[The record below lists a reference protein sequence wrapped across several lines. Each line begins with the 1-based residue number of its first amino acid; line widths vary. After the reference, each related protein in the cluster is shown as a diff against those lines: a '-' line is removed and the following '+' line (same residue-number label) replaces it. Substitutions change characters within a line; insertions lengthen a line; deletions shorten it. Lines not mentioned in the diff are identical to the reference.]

1 MLKKTLLRSLNILK
15 ISTWITAFIALAI
28 LLVIAFFVMFPQTIK
43 GSLED
48 QLSQVIGLDVEIDKL
63 SLEFQDNELLLAVKN
78 LEISSKD
85 LEPIASIDVLRWNV
99 DLLALYQGIEI
110 PGHIDINELIIDVSS
125 INNYVSIINTDNI
138 LSSIGLTRLLAL
150 KSLSIDKT
158 RLIGDQ
164 SLELAAIE
172 LKRNKE
178 RLTLSMRDQSL
189 FSNSQIPKLGS
200 ALNINTTIDV
210 TKATEDRVAVIPFS
224 LKNEDFNLSAQLK
237 IFNQQD
243 RVYLEFESYIDEIEV
258 SKINQNLPSALANTA
273 AALWLDQV
281 IDKGFLTDISL
292 TTRFNMSGDLDRPN
306 TKFSANLSNANLN
319 LDSKWPSISDLNAK
333 VNFSNDYLRLTS
345 NKAQIDGID
354 LSYLSIT
361 SKDFNMEGS
370 ELSVN
375 TRFNSQS
382 KKVSEF
388 IKQSN
393 VPSRFKNY
401 LNEFELEGRLWGNLN
416 LVVPLKND
424 SNQNPKITFDMYASD
439 NKLSLL
445 NGSLLINEFNSQIS
459 FNNGLIQT
467 KGKGLIG
474 NELFQLSLNPKDWI
488 TDENA
493 KFKLKLSHLET
504 KTDAYIAKKSIN
516 EWHTIIDSDI
526 LKSNI
531 NLVINKD
538 GSYDIQ
544 LTDSKILNLE
554 GINNWKL
561 YPDFFP
567 SFHLNSS
574 DAKVNG
580 KAIPNFD
587 VDLIS
592 HNNVMEIKNLTFE
605 NIGLSNDDLVF
616 NGSWFNGR
624 TILRAKATNNNLSDF
639 LLKFKVNEPVIG
651 GAFNADL
658 RLYCDCEPWEVST
671 KKVSGF
677 MKAKVEKGVFTN
689 QDPNLLKLL
698 SYINLESIADRL
710 RLSRTELRDQGYV
723 YDQINA
729 KFLFNDGVAKVD
741 YFLVESEESDIELTG
756 FVDLIKQ
763 DYNLAANVQPSIA
776 DTVPLATYLAGG
788 GLAGLGV
795 WAADKVLFGGEVFGE
810 LLDNVVEITFVI
822 SGPWS
827 NPIIEKL
834 DGVKVL

>member
-531 NLVINKD
+531 NLVIEKD
-538 GSYDIQ
+538 GSYDVQ

-580 KAIPNFD
+580 KTIPNFD

-592 HNNVMEIKNLTFE
+592 HDNVMEIKNLTFE

-723 YDQINA
+723 YDEINA

>member
-531 NLVINKD
+531 NLVIEKD
-538 GSYDIQ
+538 GSYDVQ

-580 KAIPNFD
+580 KNIPNFD

-592 HNNVMEIKNLTFE
+592 HDNVMEIKNLTFE

>member
-439 NKLSLL
+439 NKLGLL

-531 NLVINKD
+531 NLVIEKD
-538 GSYDIQ
+538 GSYDVQ

-580 KAIPNFD
+580 KTIPNFD

-592 HNNVMEIKNLTFE
+592 HDNVMDIKNLTFE

>member
-531 NLVINKD
+531 NLVIEKD
-538 GSYDIQ
+538 GSYDVQ

-580 KAIPNFD
+580 KTIPNFD

-592 HNNVMEIKNLTFE
+592 HDNVMEIKNLTFE

-616 NGSWFNGR
+616 NGSWFNGK

>member
-150 KSLSIDKT
+150 KSLSINKT

-292 TTRFNMSGDLDRPN
+292 TTRFNMSGDIDRPN

-439 NKLSLL
+439 NKLGLL

-531 NLVINKD
+531 NLVIEKD
-538 GSYDIQ
+538 GSYDVQ

-580 KAIPNFD
+580 KTIPNFD

-592 HNNVMEIKNLTFE
+592 HDNVMEIKNLTFE

>member
-99 DLLALYQGIEI
+99 DLLALYKDIEI

-150 KSLSIDKT
+150 KSLSINKT

-467 KGKGLIG
+467 IGKGMIG

-531 NLVINKD
+531 NLVIEKD
-538 GSYDIQ
+538 GSYDVQ

-580 KAIPNFD
+580 KTIPNFD

-592 HNNVMEIKNLTFE
+592 HDNVMEIKNLTFE

-723 YDQINA
+723 YDEINA

>member
-210 TKATEDRVAVIPFS
+210 TKATEDKVAVIPFS

-467 KGKGLIG
+467 IGKGMIG

-531 NLVINKD
+531 NLVIEKD
-538 GSYDIQ
+538 GSYDVQ

-580 KAIPNFD
+580 KTIPNFD

-592 HNNVMEIKNLTFE
+592 HDNVMEIKNLTFE

-723 YDQINA
+723 YDEINA